1 LEENTFAGADGLTAI
16 RDGGHASGAA
26 ERVGVRRILLARNC
40 KQEETVG
47 EGKGEVVVVV
57 VEILEGGREEEEEEE
72 EEEALVNTASSQLVL
87 VLEQYSQFWLGL
99 VLVLV
104 QHSCCQCC
112 ATWCKYR
119 Y

>member
-1 LEENTFAGADGLTAI
+1 LEEDTFAGADGLTAI

-72 EEEALVNTASSQLVL
+72 EEALVNTASSQLVL
-87 VLEQYSQFWLGL
+87 VLEQYSQL
-99 VLVLV
+99 
-104 QHSCCQCC
+104 
-112 ATWCKYR
+112 
-119 Y
+119 